1 MNTCPVPAQPRV
13 LVKGQGGFRYVITS
27 PPLIVYN
34 IEYPDSPVNIAA
46 DTTEIG
52 SSISYITEE
61 GTFYLK
67 INSANTPWTAQI
79 WACKE

>member
-1 MNTCPVPAQPRV
+1 MNTCPAPAQPRV

-46 DTTEIG
+46 DTMEIG

-67 INSANTPWTAQI
+67 INEANTQWIAQV
-79 WACKE
+79 WAYKE